1 MFEPPSITPTNSLG
15 TEASSYSS
23 PSFNEAVNAARFVKV
38 FGIAA
43 LSYSIG
49 LLFGKV
55 LGGGI
60 GLGIGLFIM
69 RYDSA
74 KYYRVLGI
82 TVMVFAIVGIFFPFL
97 GPAVLSGAILGKG
110 IQVLGVLAKE
120 GRNDEAWMPSRTRA
134 LIGTI
139 ASGAGLLISLSLMFL
154 FALGTVALLLGWAA

>member
-1 MFEPPSITPTNSLG
+1 MFEHPSITPSNSLG

-23 PSFNEAVNAARFVKV
+23 PSYNEAVNAARFVKG

-43 LSYSIG
+43 LAYSIG

-69 RYDSA
+69 RYDAA

-82 TVMVFAIVGIFFPFL
+82 IVMVFAVVGIFFPFI
-97 GPAVLSGAILGKG
+97 GPAILSGDRDDHCSDFFPRCGMDG
-110 IQVLGVLAKE
+110 
-120 GRNDEAWMPSRTRA
+120 GRDFSEP
-134 LIGTI
+134 
-139 ASGAGLLISLSLMFL
+139 ASTAGRENSC
-154 FALGTVALLLGWAA
+154 

>member
-1 MFEPPSITPTNSLG
+1 MFEHPSITPSNSLD

-23 PSFNEAVNAARFVKV
+23 SSFNEAVNAARFVKS

-43 LSYSIG
+43 LTYSIG

-60 GLGIGLFIM
+60 GLGIGLFIL

-82 TVMVFAIVGIFFPFL
+82 TVMVFAIVGIFFLFSNL
-97 GPAVLSGAILGKG
+97 RFFQAQFWGRGFKCLESWQRKAAMMRHGC
-110 IQVLGVLAKE
+110 QV
-120 GRNDEAWMPSRTRA
+120 
-134 LIGTI
+134 
-139 ASGAGLLISLSLMFL
+139 AGGL
-154 FALGTVALLLGWAA
+154 